1 MIPKNSASSPPRLMS
16 SQAPENPKNTR
27 RLISKSANTVT
38 VALGITVVGVVTVTV
53 ATGVAMVIAMA
64 VVGFRFRG

>member
-1 MIPKNSASSPPRLMS
+1 MS
-16 SQAPENPKNTR
+16 SQAPETPKNTR